1 MFLNPRT
8 GERWEGDQ
16 PIRSSAWAPALKIAK
31 IRYRRPY
38 QTRHTYASM
47 MLTAGESPI
56 WLAAQMGHSDTT
68 MIFRN
73 YGRWIPD
80 AVPEA
85 GNKAVE
91 MFAKSTPK
99 KAAIKLR

>member
-1 MFLNPRT
+1 
-8 GERWEGDQ
+8 
-16 PIRSSAWAPALKIAK
+16 
-31 IRYRRPY
+31 
-38 QTRHTYASM
+38 M

-56 WLAAQMGHSDTT
+56 WLASQMGHADTT

-91 MFAKSTPK
+91 MFAKK
-99 KAAIKLR
+99 GCEKAAITSDFQR